1 MAEEGL
7 KKWFSRN
14 KGKGWVDCK
23 TGKPC
28 GRQKGEKRG
37 YPACRPTMAECKKK
51 GAASA
56 IKKKTSSKRVNW
68 QKKSA
73 GGHMIAN
80 KNKAELNKDGKL
92 SSYEEKRGMAIEK
105 SMAAQNRVK
114 VKNGGFIARGCG
126 KVMNNRRKV
135 TTIS

>member
-1 MAEEGL
+1 
-7 KKWFSRN
+7 
-14 KGKGWVDCK
+14 
-23 TGKPC
+23 
-28 GRQKGEKRG
+28 
-37 YPACRPTMAECKKK
+37 MAECKKK

-68 QKKSA
+68 QKKST
-73 GGHMIAN
+73 GGPMIAN
-80 KNKAELNKDGKL
+80 KNKADLNKDGKL
-92 SSYEEKRGMAIEK
+92 SSYEKKRGMAIER

-114 VKNGGFIARGCG
+114 KKNGGFIAKGCG

>member
-68 QKKSA
+68 QKKST
-73 GGHMIAN
+73 GGPIIAN
-80 KNKAELNKDGKL
+80 KA
-92 SSYEEKRGMAIEK
+92 MAQ
-105 SMAAQNRVK
+105 QNRVK
-114 VKNGGFIARGCG
+114 KKNGGFIAKGCG